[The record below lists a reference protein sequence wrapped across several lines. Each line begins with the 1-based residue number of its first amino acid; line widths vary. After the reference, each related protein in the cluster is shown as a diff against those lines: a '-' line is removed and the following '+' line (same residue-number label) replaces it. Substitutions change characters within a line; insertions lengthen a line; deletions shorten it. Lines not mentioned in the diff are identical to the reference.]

1 MKLYIKGGKIFLS
14 DSRVLYKTI
23 VIEDKI
29 ICDIIPNSYKPGNSD
44 KVVDATGKWVVPGFI
59 DIHAHGALGKDT
71 MDSTRDAIHTIGK
84 FFAAHG
90 VTSYLP
96 TVWTSTPEL
105 MMKAIDNVA
114 NCPQPEDGA
123 SHLGVHVEG
132 PYLSMKHRGAQ
143 LKGLIRKPDP
153 IEYQKWLNAGV
164 VKLITIAPEN
174 KGALEFIDIAVKQG
188 VEFSIGHSGASYE
201 QVIMAADHGV
211 KQATHLY
218 NGMLGIHHR
227 NPGTAGAI
235 LTDDRIFAQI
245 IADGVHVHP
254 AMIKLAVRAKGTSRI
269 ILITDSIRGTGLPDG
284 DYDYY
289 GQKFIVKDG
298 VARTPEGG
306 LSGSTLMLDQALRNM
321 IKFTGMSLSEVLPM
335 ATSVPAEAM
344 GWQNHRGV
352 LKQGAD
358 ADVVILDED
367 FNVERTFVLGKEIY
381 YK

>member
-1 MKLYIKGGKIFLS
+1 MKLYIKGGKVFLP
-14 DSRVLYKTI
+14 DNKALYKTL
-23 VIEDKI
+23 VIEDQI
-29 ICDIIPNSYKPGNSD
+29 ICDLIPNSYKPGNND

-71 MDSTRDAIHTIGK
+71 IDGTCDAIHTIGK

-96 TVWTSTPEL
+96 TEWTSTPEL

-123 SHLGVHVEG
+123 RHLGVHVEG
-132 PYLSMKHRGAQ
+132 PYLSVKHRGAQ
-143 LKGLIRKPDP
+143 LEDLIRKPDP
-153 IEYQKWLNAGV
+153 IEYQKWLDTGV

-174 KGALEFIDIAVKQG
+174 EGALEFIDLAVEQG

-201 QVIMAADHGV
+201 KVIEAADHGV

-218 NGMLGIHHR
+218 NGMLGVHHR

-245 IADGVHVHP
+245 IVDGVHVHP
-254 AMIKLAVRAKGTSRI
+254 AMIKLAVRAKGVSRI

-289 GQKFIVKDG
+289 GQKFTVTDG
-298 VARTPEGG
+298 IARTPEGG

-321 IKFTGMSLSEVLPM
+321 IKFTGMSLNEVLPM

-344 GWQNHRGV
+344 GWSGQRGV
-352 LKQGAD
+352 LKPGAD
-358 ADVVILDED
+358 ADVII
-367 FNVERTFVLGKEIY
+367 FNDDLIVEKTFVLGKEVFS
-381 YK
+381 K